1 MQCFLDVSHNK
12 ENWEK
17 RKEKKRKEK
26 ATRLVTI
33 FESLRDSIYL
43 GCTENRAVNENKY
56 VSTLL

>member
-17 RKEKKRKEK
+17 KKRKEK
-26 ATRLVTI
+26 ATRLVTM